1 MSVSST
7 DSLPA
12 GIGVFGGARLRYMYA
27 PGVGTRLTEQ
37 WVRPPL
43 HLGKS
48 YHEDA
53 WEISILMSPT
63 AVSYTH

>member
-12 GIGVFGGARLRYMYA
+12 DTGVLGGARLRYMYA

-37 WVRPPL
+37 WVSQAAR
-43 HLGKS
+43 
-48 YHEDA
+48 
-53 WEISILMSPT
+53 I
-63 AVSYTH
+63 AVLAHRRRVLLDLVSSQ